1 MVLKSLQGL
10 ALLAVFWLSIGS
22 AACVRRPAE
31 MLIPACP
38 TPNPETIKSL
48 TSDDVPLAIV
58 DYLIDIDIYCDAVD
72 AIIE

>member
-1 MVLKSLQGL
+1 M
-10 ALLAVFWLSIGS
+10 SI
-22 AACVRRPAE
+22 P
-31 MLIPACP
+31 PCP
-38 TPNPETIKSL
+38 TPNPEAIKSL